1 MQIGMVTACYKPV
14 INGVTRMIDLYKQHL
29 QALGHKVTIFTL
41 GDPDPA
47 GDEPEVV
54 RSPAISLGDEG
65 YYFSTRYSD
74 EAQDLL
80 RQMDIIH
87 CHHLFMGVDLAH
99 RYGQCPIV
107 YTNHT
112 RYDLYTGA
120 YIQLPQPAADAIMR
134 QVWPDYT
141 DMADVVITPSATV
154 QTVMQE
160 FGVRARMEVI
170 ENGVDRRPFLQPERP
185 FCKSDLG
192 LPEEAVLAV
201 YVGRLASEKNL
212 EILLNQF
219 ALASELEPRLR
230 LLLLGKGGLLADLH
244 QQAEQLTIS
253 DKLLF
258 AGGVD
263 YGDVPNY
270 LAAADF
276 FATASVSEVHPL
288 TLIEAMAAGLPI
300 AGTVSPGIADIV
312 ETGVTGF
319 LTSDPERGLAAA
331 MMGLAAHDTLR
342 QQMGAAAKI
351 ASERY
356 DIGQTVA
363 QTVALYEE
371 LRRDRPDL
379 RREQEHGRWL
389 RRRDRLQP
397 LVDQLARLL
406 KEF

>member
-1 MQIGMVTACYKPV
+1 MVTACYKPV
-14 INGVTRMIDLYKQHL
+14 VNGVTRMVALYKQRL
-29 QALGHKVTIFTL
+29 EGLGHEVTVFTL
-41 GDPDPA
+41 GEPDPA
-47 GDEPEVV
+47 GDEAGVV

-65 YYFSTRYSD
+65 YYFSIRYNH

-80 RQMDIIH
+80 REMDIIH

-120 YIQLPQPAADAIMR
+120 YSQLPQPAADAIMR
-134 QVWPDYT
+134 QVWPEYT
-141 DMADVVITPSATV
+141 DLADVVIAPSATV
-154 QTVMQE
+154 QKVMRE
-160 FGVRARMEVI
+160 FGVRVRMEVV
-170 ENGVDRRPFLQPERP
+170 ENGVDRRPFLCPQRP

-192 LPEEAVLAV
+192 FPEDAVVAV

-212 EILLNQF
+212 AVLLNQF
-219 ALASELEPRLR
+219 ALATELEPRLR
-230 LLLLGKGGLLADLH
+230 LMLLGKGGMLAELRQQADLLH
-244 QQAEQLTIS
+244 IG

-258 AGGVD
+258 VGGVA
-263 YGDVPNY
+263 YEDVPNY

-300 AGTVSPGIADIV
+300 AGTVSPGIMDIV

-331 MMGLAAHDTLR
+331 MVGLAGHDARR
-342 QQMGAAAKI
+342 QQMGVAARA

-356 DIGQTVA
+356 DIGRTVA

-379 RREQEHGRWL
+379 RREREHGRWL

-397 LVDQLARLL
+397 LVDQLARLMR
-406 KEF
+406 EF